1 MKQSS
6 DRSKPSLF
14 NCCKGWDFDDRDK
27 MAPDNVQRFTPA
39 ANKYT
44 LQMISPKASLKDIQA
59 KRMLRS

>member
-44 LQMISPKASLKDIQA
+44 L
-59 KRMLRS
+59 